1 MLPSEELRYVIEICF
16 RNKRNKQ
23 RDEEG
28 IYDIDLDKLDAKTL
42 KQLSNFVAMKT
53 KATKKVYKT
62 KNDNSI
68 CAESLAENYDDLQS
82 EEIYD

>member
-1 MLPSEELRYVIEICF
+1 
-16 RNKRNKQ
+16 
-23 RDEEG
+23 
-28 IYDIDLDKLDAKTL
+28 
-42 KQLSNFVAMKT
+42 MKT
-53 KATKKVYKT
+53 KATKKIYKT

>member
-42 KQLSNFVAMKT
+42 K
-53 KATKKVYKT
+53 
-62 KNDNSI
+62 
-68 CAESLAENYDDLQS
+68 
-82 EEIYD
+82 